1 MSSLL
6 FFSALSVEL
15 RAPELII
22 MHAAARVM
30 YMEDVKEKVMK
41 TERGQRRVKR
51 ASFGLAG

>member
-30 YMEDVKEKVMK
+30 YIEDVKEKVMR
-41 TERGQRRVKR
+41 TGRGQRRVKR